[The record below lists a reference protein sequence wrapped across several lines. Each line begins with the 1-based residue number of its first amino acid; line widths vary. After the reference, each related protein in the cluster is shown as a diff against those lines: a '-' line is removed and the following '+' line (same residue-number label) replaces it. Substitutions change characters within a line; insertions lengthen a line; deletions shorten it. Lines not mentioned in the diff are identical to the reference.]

1 MAAIKS
7 DYLVQRKIN
16 DKKRSSTNRKYI
28 DSIYISMAGLIPAG
42 GKRKMN
48 GGGQCGS
55 MLGGG
60 QCGQMGGQF
69 PPGAG
74 GGMKGG
80 TLIPSGGQFAGPS
93 GGMNGGFTYP
103 AGGRRKSMR
112 GGYALSPLS
121 LAADGNTVYNAG
133 NYSSNVIPTN
143 NNKMMGGCGGYS
155 FGGPAIGGLASASPN
170 NCTAVAGRGGNNILA
185 GGKGKSKKWR
195 MKGCSG
201 GKKRKGSTKRRSAK
215 RMTKRSTKCGGKS
228 KKNKSRR
235 YRMRGGCGP
244 KPLGYSLVEGMM
256 SPA

>member
-1 MAAIKS
+1 
-7 DYLVQRKIN
+7 
-16 DKKRSSTNRKYI
+16 
-28 DSIYISMAGLIPAG
+28 
-42 GKRKMN
+42 
-48 GGGQCGS
+48 
-55 MLGGG
+55 
-60 QCGQMGGQF
+60 
-69 PPGAG
+69 
-74 GGMKGG
+74 
-80 TLIPSGGQFAGPS
+80 
-93 GGMNGGFTYP
+93 
-103 AGGRRKSMR
+103 MR
-112 GGYALSPLS
+112 GGDALSPLS

-133 NYSSNVIPTN
+133 NYASNAIPTTN

-201 GKKRKGSTKRRSAK
+201 GKKRRGSTKRRSAK
-215 RMTKRSTKCGGKS
+215 RSTKRMTKCGGKS

>member
-1 MAAIKS
+1 M
-7 DYLVQRKIN
+7 R
-16 DKKRSSTNRKYI
+16 
-28 DSIYISMAGLIPAG
+28 M
-42 GKRKMN
+42 KMN
-48 GGGQCGS
+48 GGQCGMPGGGQCG
-55 MLGGG
+55 MKGGTVFPAGGG
-60 QCGQMGGQF
+60 GQMGGQV
-69 PPGAG
+69 PVAA

-80 TLIPSGGQFAGPS
+80 SVIPGGGMNGGQFAG
-93 GGMNGGFTYP
+93 P

-112 GGYALSPLS
+112 GGDALSPLS

-133 NYSSNVIPTN
+133 NYASNVIPTN
-143 NNKMMGGCGGYS
+143 NRSMMGGCGGYS

-201 GKKRKGSTKRRSAK
+201 GKKRRGSTKRRSAK
-215 RMTKRSTKCGGKS
+215 RMTKCGGKS

>member
-1 MAAIKS
+1 MA
-7 DYLVQRKIN
+7 
-16 DKKRSSTNRKYI
+16 
-28 DSIYISMAGLIPAG
+28 IPG
-42 GKRKMN
+42 GKRMRMKMN
-48 GGGQCGS
+48 GGQCGMPGGGQCG
-55 MLGGG
+55 MKGGTVI
-60 QCGQMGGQF
+60 
-69 PPGAG
+69 PG

-80 TLIPSGGQFAGPS
+80 QPFPGGGGQMGGQVPVAAGGMFAG
-93 GGMNGGFTYP
+93 P

-112 GGYALSPLS
+112 GGDALSPLS

-133 NYSSNVIPTN
+133 NYASNVIPTN
-143 NNKMMGGCGGYS
+143 NRSMMGGCGGYS

-201 GKKRKGSTKRRSAK
+201 GKKRRGSTKRRSAK
-215 RMTKRSTKCGGKS
+215 RMTKCGGKS
-228 KKNKSRR
+228 KKNKSRL